1 MYLVGEMLFSQD
13 ELMTGTEE
21 GGGSKFMYGWRAY
34 WDCLQKN
41 LSFRQS
47 SSVIQMSIKWRWR
60 WWRITSPRIDQHFI
74 HLIEMSVFCLIS
86 NKVILRVC
94 FIIDGVVYHNI
105 IYTYMWWCESTYM
118 LMRKLRWNLLGVV
131 ICFY

>member
-1 MYLVGEMLFSQD
+1 
-13 ELMTGTEE
+13 
-21 GGGSKFMYGWRAY
+21 MYGWRAY

-105 IYTYMWWCESTYM
+105 IYTYIHVMMWKYVYAHEETQMKFIGGRNM
-118 LMRKLRWNLLGVV
+118 LLLNRKRGKRYRCTMPVCQSR
-131 ICFY
+131 II